1 MTQKPNT
8 EQRNLMFAPLSFNL
22 LWSHLSSMPAIL
34 FERAVISPWLPQH
47 CVLMITYV
55 LNFTELCRVN
65 LELQQSLQM
74 WAFEQSETIELLSD
88 LTENHP
94 LP

>member
-34 FERAVISPWLPQH
+34 YERAVISPWLPQH

-55 LNFTELCRVN
+55 N
-65 LELQQSLQM
+65 LELQQSLQT